1 MSDYPHVRIAKAIIQ
16 QIHSEWMILL
26 TSSRVHVRKLLA
38 ISILKVTLLAKNLWM
53 LLEMIISIC
62 FNNLNVYFIL
72 K

>member
-26 TSSRVHVRKLLA
+26 TSSRVHVRKLLT
-38 ISILKVTLLAKNLWM
+38 ISILKVTLPAKNLWM
-53 LLEMIISIC
+53 LPEMIISIC
-62 FNNLNVYFIL
+62 FNNRNVYFIL

>member
-16 QIHSEWMILL
+16 QIHSERMILL
-26 TSSRVHVRKLLA
+26 TSSRVHVRKLLS
-38 ISILKVTLLAKNLWM
+38 ISILKVTLPAKNLWM
-53 LLEMIISIC
+53 LPEMIISIC